1 LSLAWLSDAS
11 IPLLLTS
18 SDLSVAWLNASARE
32 ELARRQ
38 GIEIRDGVLTTTSP
52 SLHERLLDLTT
63 PGQGTQ
69 VTVCIRAS
77 ESEAH
82 VVVHSRRLD
91 AADAE
96 PRFGIWFHRA
106 GQDFK
111 PVYAGLDRAFGFT
124 TAEQRVMAR
133 LLDGDSIPQIAR
145 ALKLSVETIRS
156 HVRNI
161 YAKMDVSSRAEM
173 FSLVRAF
180 RI

>member
-1 LSLAWLSDAS
+1 M
-11 IPLLLTS
+11 
-18 SDLSVAWLNASARE
+18 
-32 ELARRQ
+32 
-38 GIEIRDGVLTTTSP
+38 
-52 SLHERLLDLTT
+52 
-63 PGQGTQ
+63 Q

-91 AADAE
+91 AVDTD

-106 GQDFK
+106 GRDFK

-124 TAEQRVMAR
+124 SAEQRVMAR
-133 LLDGDSIPQIAR
+133 LLEGDSIPRIAG